1 MRDTDF
7 DVPTL
12 LTVWIKKCDGCNYAL
27 ALKSCKNVFMGKN
40 TLYFLTKN
48 EGKMCMRGYWC
59 VDVFVVYVCACFLYE
74 CAYDWMPA
82 YLCMCTLCV

>member
-1 MRDTDF
+1 ME
-7 DVPTL
+7 
-12 LTVWIKKCDGCNYAL
+12 
-27 ALKSCKNVFMGKN
+27 KN